1 MTLPRRNHM
10 NFIQV
15 LNDPETRE
23 MVDQIENLIDAKDAA
38 TVAIRTR
45 LIAEL
50 KAKSGYEYTIHE

>member
-1 MTLPRRNHM
+1 M

-15 LNDPETRE
+15 LNDSETRE